1 MAKVTTKSEKLIPFE
16 GILSLLMEQ
25 FDSMLSLVIDSTIK
39 LQQPTCLSAEVL
51 QRRRLLSVV
60 FSMSLPRCKGM
71 YKFINN
77 QIF

>member
-39 LQQPTCLSAEVL
+39 LQQPTFLSAEVL
-51 QRRRLLSVV
+51 QLRGLLSVV
-60 FSMSLPRCKGM
+60 TTPTLQR
-71 YKFINN
+71 YV
-77 QIF
+77 